1 MNRTLAFSRAFF
13 AAGMLLLLAGVV
25 ALSTATRTPFLR
37 VCTGSWHT
45 YKAGHLIESD
55 QNETSTSEAAESA
68 EDVVAEIG
76 ASPSTYFP
84 SQETLPKALALAHH
98 KHHFRSPPPLQ

>member
-1 MNRTLAFSRAFF
+1 MNRSLALPRAFF
-13 AAGMLLLLAGVV
+13 AAGILLLLAGVV

-45 YKAGHLIESD
+45 YKAGHLTESD
-55 QNETSTSEAAESA
+55 QKESSTSEAAESA

-76 ASPSTYFP
+76 ASSSTYVP
-84 SQETLPKALALAHH
+84 SQETLPNALALALH